1 MRKLFNL
8 YLEKNK
14 LIHKKSVINK
24 RIYVLVYLFIYLLI
38 YLFIYLLVNNID
50 YEDMIDNDDYDD
62 YEGVIDNDDN
72 ESIAVDVNEGY
83 NRSNI
88 SIYLFYL

>member
-1 MRKLFNL
+1 M
-8 YLEKNK
+8 
-14 LIHKKSVINK
+14 
-24 RIYVLVYLFIYLLI
+24 
-38 YLFIYLLVNNID
+38 NNID

-72 ESIAVDVNEGY
+72 ESIAADVNEGY

>member
-1 MRKLFNL
+1 MGYIMRRLFNL

-24 RIYVLVYLFIYLLI
+24 RIYVF
-38 YLFIYLLVNNID
+38 YLLVNNID

-62 YEGVIDNDDN
+62 NEGVIDNDDN
-72 ESIAVDVNEGY
+72 EGIAADVNEGY